1 MKDERGSRRDVA
13 ESGVSQVLSASV
25 GISAESVYK
34 VEATFLLPP
43 LAKPFVFNPH
53 NHYQIFKGKRW
64 GIFFFFPIA
73 TSLKPRRFRRGILN
87 EQSDIMGCFGE
98 TAVSFFFFF
107 FYYYCSEVVT
117 DLPHRA
123 PGVTNWTFVRR
134 KLVFF
139 K

>member
-1 MKDERGSRRDVA
+1 MGD
-13 ESGVSQVLSASV
+13 
-25 GISAESVYK
+25 
-34 VEATFLLPP
+34 
-43 LAKPFVFNPH
+43 
-53 NHYQIFKGKRW
+53 
-64 GIFFFFPIA
+64 FFFHSDVFKTMEIQ
-73 TSLKPRRFRRGILN
+73 TRDTN

-98 TAVSFFFFF
+98 TAVSFFIFFY
-107 FYYYCSEVVT
+107 YYYCSEVVT